1 MQELSKRVKR
11 LLREQAS
18 IAHEREL
25 HRELTK
31 LDRAFD
37 EWRSGTIS
45 SAELTY
51 RLHKYDTGPARELWK
66 RYNSGP
72 AEISVA
78 YAIVVGILDRD
89 EVPAELLEA
98 TSRQIDWFRSL
109 QEQGEL
115 RAPDDWDRE

>member
-1 MQELSKRVKR
+1 MQEPSKKVKR
-11 LLREQAS
+11 LLREQAA

-25 HRELTK
+25 HRELAK
-31 LDRAFD
+31 LDGTFA
-37 EWRSGTIS
+37 EWRNGAIS
-45 SAELTY
+45 SEELTY
-51 RLHKYDTGPARELWK
+51 RIHKYDTGPARELWK

-98 TSRQIDWFRSL
+98 ISRQIDWFESQ
-109 QEQGEL
+109 QERDEL
-115 RAPDDWDRE
+115 RAPDDWDGE

>member
-1 MQELSKRVKR
+1 MQEPSKRVKR
-11 LLREQAS
+11 LLREQAA

-31 LDRAFD
+31 LDGTFA
-37 EWRSGTIS
+37 EWRSGAIS
-45 SAELTY
+45 SEELTY
-51 RLHKYDTGPARELWK
+51 RIHKYDTGPARELWK

-98 TSRQIDWFRSL
+98 MGRQIDWLHSQ
-109 QEQGEL
+109 QERGEL
-115 RAPDDWDRE
+115 RAPDDWDGE

>member
-1 MQELSKRVKR
+1 MQEPSKRVKR
-11 LLREQAS
+11 LLREQAAK
-18 IAHEREL
+18 AHEREL

-31 LDRAFD
+31 LDGRFA

-45 SAELTY
+45 SEELTY
-51 RLHKYDTGPARELWK
+51 RIHKYDTGPARELWK

-98 TSRQIDWFRSL
+98 ISRQIDWFQAE
-109 QEQGEL
+109 QERGEL
-115 RAPDDWDRE
+115 RAPDDWDGE